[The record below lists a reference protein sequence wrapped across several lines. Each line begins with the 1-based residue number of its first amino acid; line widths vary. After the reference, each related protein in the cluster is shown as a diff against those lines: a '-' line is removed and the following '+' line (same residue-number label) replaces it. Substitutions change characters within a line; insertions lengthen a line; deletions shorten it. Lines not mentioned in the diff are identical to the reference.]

1 MSHDQNFKN
10 LLLDYSRQALAFF
23 AAAEAAKIDERVH
36 ITPVRQEQFQER
48 LGERF
53 RELDVPLRVEW
64 PDGRHEALLFVLEE
78 ESDARRFSI
87 HRLAHYCL
95 DLAELMKT
103 DRVVPVVIFL
113 RQAKGVAQRL
123 RLSGDQDT
131 YLDFRY
137 LSCALGELSYE
148 DYRHSDN
155 LVVRLNLP
163 NMQYPA
169 RRKVEVYAQAVRG
182 LIELEP
188 DPEKQLKYL
197 DFIDIYAA
205 LDDNERAEYQRDY
218 PDEAQTMSR
227 FAERFHEQGMQQGI
241 QQGMQQGMRQGIQQG
256 MQQGIQQGMQQGIQQ
271 GMQQGMQQGIQ
282 QGKHQGEALVLER
295 QLRLK
300 FGTLPDAVQRRI
312 EQASEQTLLEWSE
325 RVLTASRLD
334 EVLH

>member
-10 LLLDYSRQALAFF
+10 LILDHPHQALAFF
-23 AAAEAAKIDERVH
+23 AAAEADAVGTAH
-36 ITPVRQEQFQER
+36 ITPMRQEQLQER

-53 RELDVPLRVEW
+53 RELDVPLLVEW
-64 PDGRHEALLFVLEE
+64 PDGRREALAFVLEE
-78 ESDARRFSI
+78 ESDTRRFSI
-87 HRLAHYCL
+87 HRLARYCL
-95 DLAELMKT
+95 DLAELMET

-113 RQAKGVAQRL
+113 RRARNAPQRL

-131 YLDFRY
+131 YLDFHY
-137 LSCALGELSYE
+137 LSCALGDLSYE
-148 DYRHSDN
+148 QHCDSNN
-155 LVVRLNLP
+155 LVARLNLP

-169 RRKVEVYAQAVRG
+169 QRKVEVYAQAVRG
-182 LIELEP
+182 LTELEP

-205 LDDNERAEYQRDY
+205 LDDNERAEYQRNY
-218 PDEAQTMSR
+218 PDEAKTMSR
-227 FAERFHEQGMQQGI
+227 FAERFHEKGL
-241 QQGMQQGMRQGIQQG
+241 QQGMQQGIQQG

-271 GMQQGMQQGIQ
+271 GMQQGIQQGVQQGIH
-282 QGKHQGEALVLER
+282 QGMHQGEALVLER
-295 QLRLK
+295 LLRLK

>member
-1 MSHDQNFKN
+1 MDIKPSKTNPDRGMSHDQNFKN
-10 LLLDYSRQALAFF
+10 LLVDYSRQAVVFF
-23 AAAEAAKIDERVH
+23 AAAEAAEIDEQVR

-64 PDGRHEALLFVLEE
+64 PDGRREALLFVLEE

-123 RLSGDQDT
+123 RLSGDRDT
-131 YLDFRY
+131 YLDFHY

-148 DYRHSDN
+148 DHCHSDN
-155 LVVRLNLP
+155 LVARLNLP
-163 NMQYPA
+163 NMRYPA

-182 LIELEP
+182 LTELES

-205 LDDNERAEYQRDY
+205 LDDNERTEYQRDY
-218 PDEAQTMSR
+218 PDEAKTMSR
-227 FAERFHEQGMQQGI
+227 FAERFREEGV
-241 QQGMQQGMRQGIQQG
+241 
-256 MQQGIQQGMQQGIQQ
+256 QQ
-271 GMQQGMQQGIQ
+271 GMQQGMQQGIH
-282 QGKHQGEALVLER
+282 QGKAWVLER

-300 FGTLPDAVQRRI
+300 FGALPDVVQRRI

-325 RVLTASRLD
+325 RILTANRLD

>member
-1 MSHDQNFKN
+1 V
-10 LLLDYSRQALAFF
+10 AFF
-23 AAAEAAKIDERVH
+23 AAAEAAAVEAAR

-53 RELDVPLRVEW
+53 RELDVPLLAEW
-64 PDGRHEALLFVLEE
+64 PDGRREALVFVLEE

-95 DLAELMKT
+95 DLAELMET

-113 RQAKGVAQRL
+113 RRATGVAQRL

-131 YLDFRY
+131 YLDFHY

-148 DYRHSDN
+148 DYRDSDN

-163 NMQYPA
+163 NMRYPSG
-169 RRKVEVYAQAVRG
+169 RKVEVYAQAVRG
-182 LIELEP
+182 LTELES
-188 DPEKQLKYL
+188 DPEQQLKYL
-197 DFIDIYAA
+197 DFIDIYAT
-205 LDDNERAEYQRDY
+205 LDDNEQAEYQRDY

-227 FAERFHEQGMQQGI
+227 FAERFHEKGI
-241 QQGMQQGMRQGIQQG
+241 QQGMHR
-256 MQQGIQQGMQQGIQQ
+256 
-271 GMQQGMQQGIQ
+271 
-282 QGKHQGEALVLER
+282 GEALILER

-300 FGTLPDAVQRRI
+300 FGTLPDEVQRRVA
-312 EQASEQTLLEWSE
+312 QASEQTLLEWSE
-325 RVLTASRLD
+325 RVLTADRLD